1 MAQRNHIP
9 AVEQSIVNV
18 LIERGF
24 DIAKDRALFDQA
36 HDYGEMWGVKE
47 KLLQDIAERGV
58 TIVQPSGVQKK
69 NDSVDCLVRVNAQML
84 KILAYLKIEPAEVET
99 CEEVDESDDGL

>member
-24 DIAKDRALFDQA
+24 DIAKGRALFDQA

-69 NDSVDCLVRVNAQML
+69 NDSVDCLGARECADAENPRVPQDRAGGGG
-84 KILAYLKIEPAEVET
+84 
-99 CEEVDESDDGL
+99 GLRGSR

>member
-24 DIAKDRALFDQA
+24 DIAKGRALFDQA

-47 KLLQDIAERGV
+47 KLLQDIAEQWRHHRAA
-58 TIVQPSGVQKK
+58 
-69 NDSVDCLVRVNAQML
+69 VRR
-84 KILAYLKIEPAEVET
+84 AEEKRT
-99 CEEVDESDDGL
+99 C

>member
-58 TIVQPSGVQKK
+58 TIVQPSGRKTTA
-69 NDSVDCLVRVNAQML
+69 STASCASMRR
-84 KILAYLKIEPAEVET
+84 
-99 CEEVDESDDGL
+99 C